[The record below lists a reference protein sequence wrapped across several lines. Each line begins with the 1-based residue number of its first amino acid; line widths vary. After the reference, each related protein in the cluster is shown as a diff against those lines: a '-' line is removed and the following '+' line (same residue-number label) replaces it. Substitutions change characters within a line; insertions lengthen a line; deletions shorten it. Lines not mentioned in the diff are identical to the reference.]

1 MSGPIACER
10 TRLICHTLPNHTEV
24 PELLVQRSKEYKIDL
39 NAKTTFYDMTA
50 FHICC
55 NNRDLKLAKML
66 IQNSTKFHID
76 LNAKNHVGWTGFHYA
91 CKNEWNFDLG
101 RFIVENSI
109 EFKG

>member
-1 MSGPIACER
+1 MIS
-10 TRLICHTLPNHTEV
+10 
-24 PELLVQRSKEYKIDL
+24 
-39 NAKTTFYDMTA
+39 
-50 FHICC
+50 

-101 RFIVENSI
+101 RFIIENSI
-109 EFKG
+109 EFTG